1 VVVGDRRR
9 GRDGGM
15 PVGIERKELS
25 RENEDSSF
33 VMKKKGND
41 V

>member
-1 VVVGDRRR
+1 MVVGDRGR
-9 GRDGGM
+9 GHDGGM
-15 PVGIERKELS
+15 PGIERKELS

-33 VMKKKGND
+33 VMKKNGND